1 MLRTIEP
8 LEIRLKKKH
17 GYSKLCLCDHAIRAA
32 WLSEVVPLDTV
43 ALDRTPHLHDL
54 AGRIAESTVG
64 YFFASMGGL
73 SVAHLP
79 ERGGEPEVDFVL
91 TIGEKRIPVEVKYR
105 RVIDP
110 LADTVGLRTF
120 LEKAVN
126 NAPFALLIA
135 RDDTPAVADPRIL
148 TLPLSA
154 LLIVR

>member
-1 MLRTIEP
+1 M
-8 LEIRLKKKH
+8 
-17 GYSKLCLCDHAIRAA
+17 
-32 WLSEVVPLDTV
+32 
-43 ALDRTPHLHDL
+43 
-54 AGRIAESTVG
+54 
-64 YFFASMGGL
+64 
-73 SVAHLP
+73 
-79 ERGGEPEVDFVL
+79 L